1 MWSHH
6 DLQGISLWQTYTLSS
21 PCLHFLRTSLSTSLP
36 CLLDPCWPR
45 ARGLSLSVANNHTL
59 SPHLA
64 SVVVCCPCLFHTRTH
79 TFFTHSFY
87 FTHTHT
93 HSLVRDSLTSIS
105 IWMFWKVKP
114 QKSLT
119 RYMWRKTFTSGM
131 IIRFITTCT
140 YFILSFIFGIV
151 DISNFFINL
160 VKISKVW
167 LKKNV
172 GTTLSN
178 EGVALSLSLLSLTG
192 LPSHSNSLYRRIIR
206 SLCQRIALYIV

>member
-1 MWSHH
+1 MHVWYVCIRHAR
-6 DLQGISLWQTYTLSS
+6 
-21 PCLHFLRTSLSTSLP
+21 FFSTFI
-36 CLLDPCWPR
+36 
-45 ARGLSLSVANNHTL
+45 
-59 SPHLA
+59 
-64 SVVVCCPCLFHTRTH
+64 VCCPCLFHTRTH

-87 FTHTHT
+87 FTHTL
-93 HSLVRDSLTSIS
+93 SLVRYSLTSIS

-160 VKISKVW
+160 VKVSKVW

-172 GTTLSN
+172 GTTLWNGGSS
-178 EGVALSLSLLSLTG
+178 SLSLLSLTG
-192 LPSHSNSLYRRIIR
+192 LPSHSNSLYRWIIR
-206 SLCQRIALYIV
+206 SLCQRIAPYIV